1 MRTTANEEHHGLIQS
16 EESGVRSHDFTKD
29 VNHAEINADT
39 DNVVID
45 TTGTE
50 QAVITTTDMDHTVT
64 DKAVAKTV
72 YSPSMLNQ
80 PVLHVEHLSRTYAG
94 ADRPA
99 VNDISFILNR
109 GECLGLVGESGC
121 GKSTLARCLLRIED
135 ADTGS
140 ITLGGQDIAR
150 LSGRRLRPHR
160 RKMQIVFQ
168 NPMAALNPK
177 LKIADSL
184 IDPYEQLA
192 RNAELSHFTYTSK
205 DAYVQK
211 LLEAVELPS
220 DIAGRYPHELSGG
233 QRQRVTIARAIGIEP
248 DVVVLDEPT
257 ASLDVISQGAVLQ
270 LLTDLRT
277 SLGLSYLFISHDLA
291 AVHRMSQSIIVMREG
306 QIVDRFGADALFAE
320 ERHPYTSE
328 LISIF

>member
-1 MRTTANEEHHGLIQS
+1 MKTTEMDYHEESFPVEAPVQQDKGQS
-16 EESGVRSHDFTKD
+16 ELSAQR
-29 VNHAEINADT
+29 
-39 DNVVID
+39 
-45 TTGTE
+45 
-50 QAVITTTDMDHTVT
+50 
-64 DKAVAKTV
+64 
-72 YSPSMLNQ
+72 
-80 PVLHVEHLSRTYAG
+80 VLGVEHLSRTYAG
-94 ADRPA
+94 AERPA
-99 VNDISFILNR
+99 VNGVSFTLNR

-135 ADTGS
+135 ADSGS
-140 ITLGGQDIAR
+140 IMLGQEDIAR

-160 RKMQIVFQ
+160 RKIQIVFQ
-168 NPMAALNPK
+168 NPAAALNPK

-184 IDPYEQLA
+184 IDPYEQFG
-192 RNAELSHFTYTSK
+192 RDVKLSHFAYTSK
-205 DAYVQK
+205 DAYVKQ

-220 DIAGRYPHELSGG
+220 ELAGRYPHELSGG

-248 DVVVLDEPT
+248 DVIVLDEPT

-291 AVHRMSQSIIVMREG
+291 AVHRMSQRIIVMREG

-320 ERHPYTSE
+320 ERHPYTKE